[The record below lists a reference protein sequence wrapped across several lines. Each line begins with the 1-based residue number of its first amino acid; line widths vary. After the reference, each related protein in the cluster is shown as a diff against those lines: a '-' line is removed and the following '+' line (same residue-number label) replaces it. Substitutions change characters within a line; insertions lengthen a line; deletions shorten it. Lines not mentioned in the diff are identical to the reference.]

1 MAVNADV
8 FRAVAQTLEGLQ
20 LAETANAR
28 RRRRSRPTTPRTEL
42 RIAA

>member
-28 RRRRSRPTTPRTEL
+28 QRRSRHAAGGQL